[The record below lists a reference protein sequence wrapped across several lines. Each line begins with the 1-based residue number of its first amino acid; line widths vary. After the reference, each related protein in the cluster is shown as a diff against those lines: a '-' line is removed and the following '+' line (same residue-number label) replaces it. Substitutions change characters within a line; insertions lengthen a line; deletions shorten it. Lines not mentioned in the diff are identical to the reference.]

1 MVARLWRALNQSKG
15 SVFRPLRKS
24 PRVQDLANRRFGS
37 RRLTLRPI
45 LLAVLLGLFAS
56 AAFAEPAVVYS
67 VGGKFDGS
75 FNEAAYTGAERYRE
89 ETGKDYAEFEISS
102 PAQSLQALRTF
113 AQKGYSPVVAI
124 GFTHASAL
132 ATVAPQFPDTKFTIV
147 DAVVEAPN
155 VQSVVFREQEGSYV
169 VGVLAAMASKTGT
182 IGFVG
187 GMDIPIIRKFACGY
201 IQGARRADR
210 EVTVLVN
217 MTGPTPAAW
226 TDPSRGA
233 ELARSQIE
241 KGADVIIQ
249 AAGGTGIGVLQAVA
263 DAGVL
268 GIGTD
273 SNQNGLHPGQVL
285 TSMRK
290 RIDTVV
296 YDNFVAAL
304 DGLWQ
309 PGVQVMGLA
318 EGGLDWVIDDDNARL
333 ITPEMEAAAE
343 AAEDAIVSGEVHV
356 HDASTEG
363 PCPVK

>member
-1 MVARLWRALNQSKG
+1 VTAAR
-15 SVFRPLRKS
+15 SVLF
-24 PRVQDLANRRFGS
+24 AG
-37 RRLTLRPI
+37 
-45 LLAVLLGLFAS
+45 LLCLFAS
-56 AAFAEPAVVYS
+56 AAFAAPAVVYS

-89 ETGKDYAEFEISS
+89 ETGEDFGEFEIATQ
-102 PAQSLQALRTF
+102 AQSAQALRSF
-113 AQKGYSPVVAI
+113 AQRGFSPIAAI

-132 ATVAPQFPDTKFTIV
+132 AKVAPQFPDTQFVLV
-147 DAVVEAPN
+147 DMVVEAPN
-155 VQSVVFREQEGSYV
+155 VQSIVFREQEGSYV
-169 VGVLAAMASKTGT
+169 VGILAAMASKTQV

-201 IQGARRADR
+201 IQGARSADPKVR
-210 EVTVLVN
+210 VLVN

-226 TDPSRGA
+226 SDPGRGA

-241 KGADVIIQ
+241 QGADVIIQ
-249 AAGGTGIGVLQAVA
+249 AAGGTGIGVLQAAA
-263 DAGVL
+263 DAHVL

-290 RIDTVV
+290 RVDNAV
-296 YDNFVAAL
+296 YDNFMAAR
-304 DGLWQ
+304 DGEWE
-309 PGVQVMGLA
+309 PGLKVLGLA
-318 EGGLDWVIDDDNARL
+318 EGGLDWVMDENNGAL

-343 AAEDAIVSGEVHV
+343 AAEEAIASGEIKV
-356 HDASTEG
+356 HDASTDG